1 MSDFHQY
8 NNVAT
13 HAIPL
18 VLSLFLG
25 AWSDRRGRKL
35 PLLLGLA
42 GKLCYST
49 MIVINALQGKEKSI
63 CKVLQ
68 QFLYHTKNLFIV
80 KQFRTTV
87 PQGSQ

>member
-1 MSDFHQY
+1 VSDFHQY

-42 GKLCYST
+42 GKLYYST
-49 MIVINALQGKEKSI
+49 MVIINALQGKKNIYIFLSTPT
-63 CKVLQ
+63 VL
-68 QFLYHTKNLFIV
+68 IAV
-80 KQFRTTV
+80 
-87 PQGSQ
+87 

>member
-1 MSDFHQY
+1 M
-8 NNVAT
+8 AT

-42 GKLCYST
+42 GKLYYST
-49 MIVINALQGKEKSI
+49 MVIINALQGKEKGFS
-63 CKVLQ
+63 KYFNSSHDSLKTYS
-68 QFLYHTKNLFIV
+68 LSNSL
-80 KQFRTTV
+80 
-87 PQGSQ
+87 G

>member
-42 GKLCYST
+42 GKLYYST
-49 MIVINALQGKEKSI
+49 MVVINALQGKKKKGFS
-63 CKVLQ
+63 KY
-68 QFLYHTKNLFIV
+68 FNSSY
-80 KQFRTTV
+80 
-87 PQGSQ
+87 GSLKTCSLSNSLG